1 MADTL
6 KYCLCMNVE
15 NLNNKL
21 KDRGGVKEAGEE
33 RLKTCFNSVIKQVEL
48 TEQEEEASAKELHN
62 IDRIFN
68 LAKNN

>member
-6 KYCLCMNVE
+6 KYCLSMNVE

-21 KDRGGVKEAGEE
+21 KNRGGIKEAGEE

-48 TEQEEEASAKELHN
+48 THEEEGKADKELQE

-68 LAKNN
+68 IKKNN